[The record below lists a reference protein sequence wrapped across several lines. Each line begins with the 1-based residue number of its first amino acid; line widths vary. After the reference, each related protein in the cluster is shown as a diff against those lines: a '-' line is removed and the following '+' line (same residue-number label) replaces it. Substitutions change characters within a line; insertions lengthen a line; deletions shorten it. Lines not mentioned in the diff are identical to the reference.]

1 MSQLSSFNNYMEKI
15 GFTGLIYDFKD
26 KKRNVFTK
34 VLRMLDLTQSMFT
47 WSGLPDTIPQY
58 MLERFLQ
65 TNGDCVFYEHE
76 NKLYIFTGSAGG
88 EPDVYYRPTL
98 YIIANTALN
107 ISKELKIDD
116 ECIICLNDSYHM
128 GLLPILTEYATKIVE
143 TELSIDIATVNSR
156 IISLL
161 SASDDRTKLS
171 AEKYIE
177 DIRNGEQGIIA
188 ETPFLDGVRTQPYT
202 ATGNNTIIS
211 LIELLQYHKASEY
224 NELGLSANYN
234 MKREA
239 LNSGESSM
247 NNDILLPLIDNMLK
261 RRKEACEK
269 VNEKYGLNI
278 SVELSSSWQDNQE
291 EIDNALETEE
301 TEEPTAEETEESEE
315 QEETDNDETV

>member
-15 GFTGLIYDFKD
+15 GFTGLTYDFKN

-34 VLRMLDLTQSMFT
+34 VLQMLDRTQSMFT

-58 MLERFLQ
+58 ILERFLQ
-65 TNGDCVFYEHE
+65 TNGDCIFYEYK
-76 NKLYIFTGSAGG
+76 NNLYVFVGGAGG
-88 EPDVYYRPTL
+88 EPDVYYRPTI
-98 YIIANTALN
+98 YTIANPALN
-107 ISKELKIDD
+107 LSKQLKIDD
-116 ECIICLNDSYHM
+116 ECIICLNDSNHM
-128 GLLPILTEYATKIVE
+128 GLLPMYTEYATKIVE

-211 LIELLQYHKASEY
+211 LSWFNDI
-224 NELGLSANYN
+224 GLSANYN

-247 NNDILLPLIDNMLK
+247 NNDILLPLIDNMLIC
-261 RRKEACEK
+261 RKEACEK
-269 VNEKYGLNI
+269 VNAKYGLNI
-278 SVELSSSWQDNQE
+278 SVELSSSWKDNQE
-291 EIDNALETEE
+291 EIENELNSANDQTENDSKE
-301 TEEPTAEETEESEE
+301 VL
-315 QEETDNDETV
+315 DNDTAVQTE

>member
-15 GFTGLIYDFKD
+15 GFTGLTYDFKN

-34 VLRMLDLTQSMFT
+34 VLQMFDRTQSMFT

-58 MLERFLQ
+58 ILERFLQ
-65 TNGDCVFYEHE
+65 TNGDCIFYEYK
-76 NKLYIFTGSAGG
+76 NNLYVFVGGAGG

-98 YIIANTALN
+98 YTIANPALN
-107 ISKELKIDD
+107 LSKQLKIDD
-116 ECIICLNDSYHM
+116 ECIICLNDSNHM
-128 GLLPILTEYATKIVE
+128 GLLPMYTEYATKIVE

-211 LIELLQYHKASEY
+211 LIELLQYHRASWF
-224 NELGLSANYN
+224 NDIGLSANYN

-247 NNDILLPLIDNMLK
+247 NNDILLPLIDNMLMC
-261 RRKEACEK
+261 RKEACEK
-269 VNEKYGLNI
+269 VNAKYNLNI
-278 SVELSSSWQDNQE
+278 SVELSSSWEDNQE
-291 EIDNALETEE
+291 EIENELNSVDDQTEND
-301 TEEPTAEETEESEE
+301 SKGVL
-315 QEETDNDETV
+315 DNDTTVQTE

>member
-15 GFTGLIYDFKD
+15 GFTGLTYDFKN

-34 VLRMLDLTQSMFT
+34 VLQMLNRTQSMFT
-47 WSGLPDTIPQY
+47 WSELPDTIPQY
-58 MLERFLQ
+58 ILERFLQ
-65 TNGDCVFYEHE
+65 TNGDCIFYEYK
-76 NKLYIFTGSAGG
+76 NNLYVFVGGAGG

-98 YIIANTALN
+98 YTIANPALN
-107 ISKELKIDD
+107 LSKQLKIDD
-116 ECIICLNDSYHM
+116 ECIICLNDSNHM
-128 GLLPILTEYATKIVE
+128 GLLPMYTEYATKIVE

-211 LIELLQYHKASEY
+211 LIELLQYHKASWY
-224 NELGLSANYN
+224 NDIGLSANYN

-247 NNDILLPLIDNMLK
+247 NNDILLPLVDDMLNC
-261 RRKEACEK
+261 RKIACEK
-269 VNEKYGLNI
+269 VNKKYGTNI
-278 SVELSSSWQDNQE
+278 SVDLSSSWEDNQE
-291 EIDNALETEE
+291 EIENDLNIADDQTENDSKE
-301 TEEPTAEETEESEE
+301 VSDSDTAVQTE
-315 QEETDNDETV
+315 

>member
-15 GFTGLIYDFKD
+15 GFTGLTYDFKN
-26 KKRNVFTK
+26 KKRNIFTK
-34 VLRMLDLTQSMFT
+34 VLQMFDRTQSMFT

-58 MLERFLQ
+58 ILERFLQ
-65 TNGDCVFYEHE
+65 TNGDCIFYEYK
-76 NKLYIFTGSAGG
+76 NNLYVFVGGAGG

-98 YIIANTALN
+98 YTIANPALN
-107 ISKELKIDD
+107 LSKQLKIDD
-116 ECIICLNDSYHM
+116 ECIICLNDSNHM
-128 GLLPILTEYATKIVE
+128 SLLPMYTEYATKIVE

-161 SASDDRTKLS
+161 SASDDRTRLS

-211 LIELLQYHKASEY
+211 LIELLQYHRASWF
-224 NELGLSANYN
+224 NDIGLSANYN

-247 NNDILLPLIDNMLK
+247 NNDILLPLVDNMLTC
-261 RRKEACEK
+261 RKEACEK
-269 VNEKYGLNI
+269 VNKKYGTNI
-278 SVELSSSWQDNQE
+278 SVDLTSSWEDNQE
-291 EIDNALETEE
+291 EIENELNSANDQTEND
-301 TEEPTAEETEESEE
+301 SKGVI
-315 QEETDNDETV
+315 DNDTTVQTE

>member
-15 GFTGLIYDFKD
+15 GFTGLTYDFKN
-26 KKRNVFTK
+26 KKRNIFTK
-34 VLRMLDLTQSMFT
+34 VMQMFDRTQSMFT

-58 MLERFLQ
+58 ILERFLQ
-65 TNGDCVFYEHE
+65 TNGDCIFYEYK
-76 NKLYIFTGSAGG
+76 NNLYVFVGGAGG

-98 YIIANTALN
+98 YTIANPALN
-107 ISKELKIDD
+107 LSKQLKIDD
-116 ECIICLNDSYHM
+116 ECIICLNDSNHM
-128 GLLPILTEYATKIVE
+128 GLLPMYTEYATKIVE

-161 SASDDRTKLS
+161 SASDDRTRLS

-211 LIELLQYHKASEY
+211 LIELLQYHKASWY
-224 NELGLSANYN
+224 NDIGLSANYN

-247 NNDILLPLIDNMLK
+247 NNDILLPLIDDMLNC
-261 RRKEACEK
+261 RKIACEK
-269 VNEKYGLNI
+269 VNAKYGLNI
-278 SVELSSSWQDNQE
+278 SVELSSSWEDNQE
-291 EIDNALETEE
+291 EIENELNSADDQTENDSKE
-301 TEEPTAEETEESEE
+301 VL
-315 QEETDNDETV
+315 DNDTTVQTE

>member
-15 GFTGLIYDFKD
+15 GFTGLTYDFKN

-34 VLRMLDLTQSMFT
+34 VLQMLDRTQSMFT
-47 WSGLPDTIPQY
+47 WLGLPDTIPQY
-58 MLERFLQ
+58 ILERFLQ
-65 TNGDCVFYEHE
+65 TNGDCIFYEYK
-76 NKLYIFTGSAGG
+76 NNLYVFVGGAGG
-88 EPDVYYRPTL
+88 EPDVYFRPTL
-98 YIIANTALN
+98 YTIANPALN
-107 ISKELKIDD
+107 LSKQLKIDD
-116 ECIICLNDSYHM
+116 ECIICLNDSNHM
-128 GLLPILTEYATKIVE
+128 GLLPMYTEYATKIVE

-211 LIELLQYHKASEY
+211 LIELLQYHRASWF
-224 NELGLSANYN
+224 NDIGLSANYN

-247 NNDILLPLIDNMLK
+247 NNDILLPLIDNMLIC
-261 RRKEACEK
+261 RKEACEK
-269 VNEKYGLNI
+269 VNAKYGLNI
-278 SVELSSSWQDNQE
+278 SVELSSSWEDNQE
-291 EIDNALETEE
+291 EIENELNSTDDQTENDSKE
-301 TEEPTAEETEESEE
+301 VSDSDTTVQTE
-315 QEETDNDETV
+315 